1 LVLEELRFSESQKFR
16 SWWMILIYVL
26 LLGSFALVV
35 YGDIR
40 QIFLEKPFG
49 NKPAPDIVLIIM
61 TLAIVLVFILLYR
74 AELETIITKDGVSYR
89 WNPFRKKFTLI
100 SWSSVDQVEIINYGF
115 IGYGWRLTSFGVVYN
130 VAGKEGLHLILKSGR
145 KITLG
150 TQKPRELA
158 NFLKSIKVMN

>member
-1 LVLEELRFSESQKFR
+1 
-16 SWWMILIYVL
+16 MILIYVL